1 MTKWLY
7 FRSTASVADDDG
19 FISSAS
25 GDNNSSL
32 RSSALLK
39 YENLEAILPFTTDD
53 DEYPQGGA
61 AGNYTGVMMVFKAAL
76 TTGYSQDAP
85 PEDNYLHRDIIYLE
99 VNDVDSIS
107 TCKNIINFIE
117 KSPGNFIKLAD
128 ANSQG
133 KDNAPSVLECKHIE
147 IARTWKTAS
156 VSGTHN
162 SN

>member
-7 FRSTASVADDDG
+7 FRSKVSVGDDDG
-19 FISSAS
+19 FISAPA
-25 GDNNSSL
+25 NFNSEL

-39 YENLEAILPFTTDD
+39 YENLEAILPFTTDQ
-53 DEYPQGGA
+53 DEFPIGGS
-61 AGNYTGVMMVFKAAL
+61 AGNYTGIIMIFKSCINTSTAL
-76 TTGYSQDAP
+76 NATTTQFLTKD
-85 PEDNYLHRDIIYLE
+85 RIFLE

-147 IARTWKTAS
+147 IARTWKTLAI
-156 VSGTHN
+156 SGTHN
-162 SN
+162 ANT